1 MGIITLLVIGLIVGL
16 LGRAILPGRQALPL
30 WLTLVIGVGSLLLAG
45 AIIPSGLLVEV
56 IVGTLIAAAIIALT
70 HGGVRSRGRARL

>member
-1 MGIITLLVIGLIVGL
+1 MAIITLLVIGLIVGL

-30 WLTLVIGVGSLLLAG
+30 WLTLLIGVGSLLLAG
-45 AIIPSGLLVEV
+45 ALVSGLVVEV

-70 HGGVRSRGRARL
+70 HGGVRGRSRARL